1 MQKFQKTFA
10 ALMLSFCSAV
20 AGAQDYPAKPISL
33 IIPFSPGGTND
44 IVGRLVA
51 KDMTSAL
58 KQSIVPENRPGASGT
73 IGANYV
79 AKASADGYTLLV
91 TDLSFAMAPG
101 LFAHLPF
108 DPVKDFSHITTVASV
123 PFVMVVNPSIKAN
136 NVKEFIALSKASPGS
151 INYGSAGK
159 GTNSHLGGELFRL
172 KTGADLTHI
181 PYKGAS
187 AAMQDLLGGRIQ
199 VIFTALPTALSFI
212 QSGKVKALMVTGDKR
227 VPVLPNVPTAKEA
240 GVADMNLKFWVGIA
254 APANTPPAVVEKLNK
269 AVVSGLSQPEDKK
282 TFADIGMD
290 VIGDKPG
297 QAAKFV
303 EAEVNNWRQVMK
315 AANITAE

>member
-1 MQKFQKTFA
+1 MQRIQKTFA
-10 ALMLSFCSAV
+10 AVTLSLCSAF
-20 AGAQDYPAKPISL
+20 AGAQDYPAKPVSL

-51 KDMTSAL
+51 KDMTASL
-58 KQSIVPENRPGASGT
+58 KQSVVPENRPGASGT

-79 AKASADGYTLLV
+79 AKAPADGYTLLV

-101 LFAHLPF
+101 LYAHLPF

-123 PFVMVVNPSIKAN
+123 PFVMVVNPSVKAN
-136 NVKEFIALSKASPGS
+136 SVKEFIALSKAFPGS
-151 INYGSAGK
+151 INYGSAGR

-199 VIFTALPTALSFI
+199 VIFTALPTALNFI

-254 APANTPPAVVEKLNK
+254 APAHTPPAVVEKLSK

-282 TFADIGMD
+282 TFGDIGMD

-303 EAEVNNWRQVMK
+303 ETEVTNWRQVMK

>member
-1 MQKFQKTFA
+1 MQKHQKILA
-10 ALMLSFCSAV
+10 AVTLSFFSVV
-20 AGAQDYPAKPISL
+20 AAAQDYPTKPISL
-33 IIPFSPGGTND
+33 IVPFSPGGTND

-51 KDMTSAL
+51 KDMSTTL

-79 AKASADGYTLLV
+79 AKAPNDGYTLLV

-101 LFAHLPF
+101 LYKHLPF

-123 PFVMVVNPSIKAN
+123 PFVMVVNLGVKAST
-136 NVKEFIALSKASPGS
+136 VKEFVALSKAAPGS
-151 INYGSAGK
+151 INYGSAGR
-159 GTNSHLGGELFRL
+159 GTNTHLGGELFRL

-199 VIFTALPTALSFI
+199 VIFTALPTSLNFI
-212 QSGKVKALMVTGDKR
+212 QSGKVRALMVTGDKR
-227 VPVLPNVPTAKEA
+227 VPMLPNVPTAREA
-240 GVADMNLKFWVGIA
+240 GVPDMALKFWVGIA

-269 AVVSGLSQPEDKK
+269 SVLAGLADPEAKK

-290 VIGDKPG
+290 VIGDNPA
-297 QAAKFV
+297 QATKFV
-303 EAEVNNWRQVMK
+303 ETEVNNWRQVMK